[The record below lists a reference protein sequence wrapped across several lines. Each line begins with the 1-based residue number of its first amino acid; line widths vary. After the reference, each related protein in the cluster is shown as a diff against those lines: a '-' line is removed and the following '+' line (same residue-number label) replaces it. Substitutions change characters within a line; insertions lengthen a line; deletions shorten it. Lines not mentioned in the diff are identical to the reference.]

1 MTPTKPEHSHTPAP
15 STDPWYKQP
24 LAIKA
29 GWVGLAVCVLLLA
42 YYMVFHYPYVT
53 TDDARVAATL
63 IRVAPEPPAGG
74 RILSITAAEGDT
86 VSAGSVIIELD
97 HRTAEAQLQRAA
109 AQAALAQS
117 SLARVERLAK
127 GHGVPERDL
136 DVARAAADSAAADL
150 KLAQLALDRTTLKSP
165 VDAVVVQ
172 KTAEIG
178 NLLEPGQVAMVLA
191 DVEHAWISANVE
203 ETEAGLLKPGQKV
216 LVDVDE
222 GGSLSGRLLEVTAA
236 TAATF
241 ALIPSENP
249 SGNYTK
255 LVQRIPV
262 KIVLDPH
269 PGLRL
274 RAGQSVLVRIKVHG

>member
-1 MTPTKPEHSHTPAP
+1 MTPSKPEHSHPDHTL
-15 STDPWYKQP
+15 PWWRQP
-24 LAIKA
+24 MAVKA
-29 GWVGLAVCVLLLA
+29 GWAGLAACVLLLA
-42 YYMVFHYPYVT
+42 YYMIFHFPYVT

-63 IRVAPEPPAGG
+63 IRLAPEPPAAG
-74 RILSITAAEGDT
+74 RILAINAAEGDT
-86 VSAGSVIIELD
+86 VTAGSVLLELD
-97 HRTAEAQLQRAA
+97 HRAADAQLQRAT
-109 AQAALAQS
+109 AQATLAQS
-117 SLARVERLAK
+117 NLGRVERLAK
-127 GHGVPERDL
+127 SHGVPERD
-136 DVARAAADSAAADL
+136 VVIARANADSAAADL
-150 KLAQLALDRTTLKSP
+150 RLAQLALEHTTLKSP
-165 VDAVVVQ
+165 VDSVVVQ
-172 KTAEIG
+172 KTAEVG

-216 LVDVDE
+216 YVSVDE
-222 GGSLSGRLLEVTAA
+222 GGSLTGRLLEVTAA

-262 KIVLDPH
+262 KIILDPH
-269 PGLRL
+269 PRVRL